1 MLLSRHPF
9 DEIPALRAAE
19 KFAPAVVALPFGD
32 AVLAVFGANTQPMT
46 VARFEPGTAP
56 LMREYP
62 PGELSALFPEAASRE
77 KAGDFDAS
85 SDVFGR
91 VPADRPLQ
99 LVAIAGIP
107 WLVRGTGH
115 ARLDPESLDVIP
127 AARSRVRWLLPLPG
141 DAILA
146 ASGAEYSSSD
156 AFQRFTRG
164 PRTLLDGPIFRTRT
178 GLTRNR
184 DWIVEG
190 ETFPT
195 GEAAT
200 AFTDGVGRLRPS
212 GASNVHALSAA
223 VLGSEVVVY
232 ARELYRSG
240 SSGPALISMDLARA
254 EVTRHVPV
262 LHQDPF
268 RLAVAGGALLGL
280 GAKSIVRIAPSS
292 LTIVDSAELPAG
304 ARLIGHDE
312 TRLVVLYR
320 RSKSLLVIDAV
331 PFAGALGAAVGELAA
346 ALTAKPEKARKK

>member
-1 MLLSRHPF
+1 MLRPTCSAASLPTDPCNSSPSPASRGWSVEPATPAS
-9 DEIPALRAAE
+9 IPRVWTSSPPP
-19 KFAPAVVALPFGD
+19 APASGGCCRCPV
-32 AVLAVFGANTQPMT
+32 T
-46 VARFEPGTAP
+46 
-56 LMREYP
+56 
-62 PGELSALFPEAASRE
+62 
-77 KAGDFDAS
+77 
-85 SDVFGR
+85 
-91 VPADRPLQ
+91 
-99 LVAIAGIP
+99 
-107 WLVRGTGH
+107 
-115 ARLDPESLDVIP
+115 
-127 AARSRVRWLLPLPG
+127 RS
-141 DAILA
+141 
-146 ASGAEYSSSD
+146 SGAEYSSSD

-190 ETFPT
+190 ETFQT